1 MDKRSANKFHTN
13 FTFVKPLYKKNR
25 KYNRENV
32 DKIDILNFDRTV
44 KLCGNDFN
52 VKTVVVKDGEV
63 NNVKRKVNKEYK
75 IVLPGVCD
83 SIDNVNGFKY
93 NKIIGFRTEQIS
105 DISDDKKTAN
115 SENLRDKMLEHKE
128 SRKQEETELNDD
140 CDERYSK
147 NIDGQIT
154 SAMVMANKETDRW
167 LRVYPA
173 PNLPEQSVYSTI
185 MRCILCQLGLFSF
198 LVLWTMIAVFVIE
211 SFE

>member
-154 SAMVMANKETDRW
+154 SAMVMANK
-167 LRVYPA
+167 V
-173 PNLPEQSVYSTI
+173 
-185 MRCILCQLGLFSF
+185 
-198 LVLWTMIAVFVIE
+198 
-211 SFE
+211 